1 MRKKNTNHNNGNF
14 LFLSDDLVPV
24 EINKVVLFVFQA
36 NEIINRHFSRESNFD
51 LIICNGHQEMQKQIM
66 SKLGSNAIVQWQQKL
81 NPPEMSNSVAMTD
94 YVLERIIIRHDI
106 AKFGHY
112 LLELILSVLDRSHT
126 HQLREALAWYYTLK
140 LTEQFRYVRPS
151 YPIWIDYLY
160 VTPMKR
166 LSKIVGDDFL
176 RDLAVGRASIEES
189 AFPIDIRKLFKPE
202 EMFYC

>member
-1 MRKKNTNHNNGNF
+1 MRKKNTIHDNGNI
-14 LFLSDDLVPV
+14 LFLSDDLLPQ
-24 EINKVVLFVFQA
+24 EINKVMYFVFQA
-36 NEIINRHFSRESNFD
+36 NEIIYRHFGTMSNFD
-51 LIICNGHQEMQKQIM
+51 LIICNGHKEMQTQIM
-66 SKLGSNAIVQWQQKL
+66 SKLGSNGIVQWQQKH
-81 NPPEMSNSVAMTD
+81 NPQEMSNSVAMTD
-94 YVLERIIIRHDI
+94 YVLEKIIIRHDI

-112 LLELILSVLDRSHT
+112 LLELMLSVLDRSHT

-140 LTEQFRYVRPS
+140 VTEQFRYVRPS

-160 VTPMKR
+160 VTPIKR

-189 AFPIDIRKLFKPE
+189 AFPADIRKLFMPE